1 MRAVRILAEAAARTT
16 AGTKQ
21 SERSEEVF
29 EHLRG
34 ALDDEDTDIRAVAA
48 LSLGER
54 GVLVA
59 FDELLRMI
67 VDGDHDVQ
75 ASEVLAQS
83 PSWHEAALD
92 TIGALL
98 NDDRTQE
105 QRARLVQ
112 ALAEF
117 EDSDELLLVLLD
129 DPTPVVALTAKAI
142 VRTRGNMPDVNAD
155 GQINTSAAA
164 KGLAAPAVMAV
175 SGASLYAGAAIAVG
189 LFENFSPVIVAWF
202 RVAAAGVIL
211 LILNRPKLRAFG
223 GVAGRNAA
231 IYGVMTMAMN
241 MAFYQS
247 LNHIPM
253 GTAVAIEFLGPVVVA
268 AWGSRRACDW
278 IALFFAAAG
287 VLVISGATWSD
298 NAVGIMWALAAGL
311 FWAGYILISSHI
323 AADKENSR
331 ASMAVGFSY
340 AGLLALPVMLL
351 IWPEDP
357 GLPGITVLG
366 LAAGLGLLSAAIPYS
381 LDQVVLRMAGSS
393 YFALLQAILPVVA
406 AIVGALALG
415 QWLTTA
421 EIIGIVLII
430 IAVGLRR
437 N

>member
-1 MRAVRILAEAAARTT
+1 MRIGEMAETTGVSARMLRYYEKLGLIEPGARTSAGYRIYDDADLERVFHIEGLRGLGLSLTEVKSALDDPDHRIAEVIDELIAESRARLREEKRLFEQLLAVRGSDVTDWRAALNVMNLLKNLRSHDPAARQDSALRLAPAAHPRMVARSAIAEKDLNVAGALSWSMLQAGDVALEEVSRALASADKEVRMRAVRILAEAAARTT

-142 VRTRGNMPDVNAD
+142 VRTRGNMP
-155 GQINTSAAA
+155 
-164 KGLAAPAVMAV
+164 
-175 SGASLYAGAAIAVG
+175 
-189 LFENFSPVIVAWF
+189 
-202 RVAAAGVIL
+202 
-211 LILNRPKLRAFG
+211 
-223 GVAGRNAA
+223 
-231 IYGVMTMAMN
+231 
-241 MAFYQS
+241 
-247 LNHIPM
+247 
-253 GTAVAIEFLGPVVVA
+253 
-268 AWGSRRACDW
+268 
-278 IALFFAAAG
+278 
-287 VLVISGATWSD
+287 
-298 NAVGIMWALAAGL
+298 
-311 FWAGYILISSHI
+311 
-323 AADKENSR
+323 
-331 ASMAVGFSY
+331 
-340 AGLLALPVMLL
+340 
-351 IWPEDP
+351 
-357 GLPGITVLG
+357 
-366 LAAGLGLLSAAIPYS
+366 
-381 LDQVVLRMAGSS
+381 
-393 YFALLQAILPVVA
+393 
-406 AIVGALALG
+406 
-415 QWLTTA
+415 
-421 EIIGIVLII
+421 
-430 IAVGLRR
+430 
-437 N
+437 